1 MLAYFNAPR
10 SVIFRSRTSTP
21 RDRVLEQKTRSVRT
35 PFSLAMKSRR
45 IVRLQ
50 SDSQLSPAPCEL
62 RLAEGSYAPGEKQE
76 KHAHSYTSISFVL
89 AGSLEETVGKT
100 PEYAFPFSTVIKP
113 CDTEHIDCFGDAGA
127 RMLSVQ
133 FSPKLIASLKDWDSS
148 LSTWR
153 WVHGGQ
159 TARLMLRLLKAYRR
173 PSTADTALEDC
184 VYELLGSLPSQLS
197 TNDGTDAPKWLQLV
211 KQELEETFADG
222 VRVRDLAARAE
233 VHPVYLARQFRR
245 HMGCSITDYR
255 RLLKA
260 RAAAHSLASSN
271 DSFAS
276 AAAECGF
283 ADQSHLGRVFKS
295 VTGLTPLDYRR
306 LGAS

>member
-1 MLAYFNAPR
+1 MNRPR
-10 SVIFRSRTSTP
+10 I
-21 RDRVLEQKTRSVRT
+21 
-35 PFSLAMKSRR
+35 
-45 IVRLQ
+45 IRLQ
-50 SDSQLSPAPCEL
+50 TNPYASRVPCEL
-62 RLAEGSYAPGEKQE
+62 RLAEGSYTPGERQE

-89 AGSLEETVGKT
+89 AGSLQETVGKM

-113 CDTEHIDCFGDAGA
+113 CGTEHTDHFGDAGA

-133 FSPKLIASLKDWDSS
+133 FPGNLVAALKDWDSS

-153 WVHGGQ
+153 WVHGGLP
-159 TARLMLRLLKAYRR
+159 ARLMLRLLKAYRR
-173 PSTADTALEDC
+173 PATTDAELEDC
-184 VYELLGSLPSQLS
+184 VYEILASLPSHLS
-197 TNDGTDAPKWLQLV
+197 PTSGADAPRWIQLV
-211 KQELEETFADG
+211 KQELEDTFADG
-222 VRVRDLAARAE
+222 VRVHELAARAE

-260 RAAAHSLASSN
+260 RAAAQSLTSSN
-271 DSFAS
+271 DSFA
-276 AAAECGF
+276 AAATQWGF

-306 LGAS
+306 LGTSDS